1 MERHEEMLSPEE
13 QYAQLAPTLDTDGF
27 SLYAAAEEITGLKVY
42 EEFPYEDNRGMFE
55 MADGHTLL
63 RYLEAAYFGTVT
75 GEIVP
80 GTPYE
85 RAILGEVDKTSPEY
99 RAFYQKICAGAA
111 AHIKKRIGKEMKN
124 VKGPITEINKESF
137 WDLIHEAKNA
147 CGQDMDAMLAYLKDR
162 LVSMGPTQAQNFHD
176 IIHAYEDLA
185 DKFGLWDAA
194 GIMKEYGCSDD
205 GFIDFR
211 AWLIAQGREVY
222 FAALADPDSLADVV
236 PYGDCCFEQLSYVGD
251 YAYEQLT
258 GKSAYDQTDWSAYEA
273 LLMKLEQDI
282 VYKDGI
288 EFPREGADLKKY
300 LPRLC
305 AKHPEW
311 DGQTRWNLQLKEI
324 LDLIHAGKDYD
335 RRQTSNKKK
344 RSRGGEAR

>member
-1 MERHEEMLSPEE
+1 
-13 QYAQLAPTLDTDGF
+13 
-27 SLYAAAEEITGLKVY
+27 
-42 EEFPYEDNRGMFE
+42 
-55 MADGHTLL
+55 
-63 RYLEAAYFGTVT
+63 
-75 GEIVP
+75 
-80 GTPYE
+80 
-85 RAILGEVDKTSPEY
+85 
-99 RAFYQKICAGAA
+99 
-111 AHIKKRIGKEMKN
+111 
-124 VKGPITEINKESF
+124 
-137 WDLIHEAKNA
+137 
-147 CGQDMDAMLAYLKDR
+147 
-162 LVSMGPTQAQNFHD
+162 MGPTQAQNFHD
-176 IIHAYEDLA
+176 ILHAYEDLA

-194 GIMKEYGCSDD
+194 GVMKEYGCSDD

-251 YAYEQLT
+251 YACEQLT

-282 VYKDGI
+282 VYKGGI

-311 DGQTRWNLQLKEI
+311 DGQTRWNPQLKEI
-324 LDLIHAGKDYD
+324 RDLIHAGKDYD

>member
-1 MERHEEMLSPEE
+1 M
-13 QYAQLAPTLDTDGF
+13 
-27 SLYAAAEEITGLKVY
+27 
-42 EEFPYEDNRGMFE
+42 
-55 MADGHTLL
+55 
-63 RYLEAAYFGTVT
+63 
-75 GEIVP
+75 
-80 GTPYE
+80 
-85 RAILGEVDKTSPEY
+85 
-99 RAFYQKICAGAA
+99 
-111 AHIKKRIGKEMKN
+111 
-124 VKGPITEINKESF
+124 KGPITEINKESF

-162 LVSMGPTQAQNFHD
+162 LVSMGPAQAQNFHD

-236 PYGDCCFEQLSYVGD
+236 PYGDCRFEQLSYVGD

-258 GKSAYDQTDWSAYEA
+258 GKSAYDQTEWSAYEA

-324 LDLIHAGKDYD
+324 RDLIHAGKDYD
-335 RRQTSNKKK
+335 RHQTSNKKK

>member
-1 MERHEEMLSPEE
+1 MEQHDKMLSQEE
-13 QYAQLAPTLDTDGF
+13 QYAQLAPTLDADGF
-27 SLYAAAEEITGLKVY
+27 SLYAAAEEVTGLKVY
-42 EEFPYEDNRGMFE
+42 EEFPYEDNHGMFE

-75 GEIVP
+75 WEIVP

-85 RAILGEVDKTSPEY
+85 RAVLGEVDKTSPEY
-99 RAFYQKICAGAA
+99 RAFYQKICDGAVA
-111 AHIKKRIGKEMKN
+111 RIKNHLGKERQN

-147 CGQDMDAMLAYLKDR
+147 CGQDMGAMLAYLKDR

-176 IIHAYEDLA
+176 ITHAYEDLA
-185 DKFGLWDAA
+185 DKYGLWDAA

-236 PYGDCCFEQLSYVGD
+236 PYGDCRFEQLSYVGD

-335 RRQTSNKKK
+335 RHQTSNKKK

>member
-1 MERHEEMLSPEE
+1 MEQHDKMLSPEE
-13 QYAQLAPTLDTDGF
+13 QYAQLAPTLDADGF
-27 SLYAAAEEITGLKVY
+27 SLYAAVEEVTGLKVY
-42 EEFPYEDNRGMFE
+42 EEFPYEDNHGMFE

-75 GEIVP
+75 WEIVP

-85 RAILGEVDKTSPEY
+85 RAILGEVDKTTPEY

-124 VKGPITEINKESF
+124 VKGPITEINQDSF

-176 IIHAYEDLA
+176 IIHVYEDLA

>member
-1 MERHEEMLSPEE
+1 MSFSTPANLLTLTRIPLALCLLFTAPLSTSFFFLYTLAGITDML
-13 QYAQLAPTLDTDGF
+13 D
-27 SLYAAAEEITGLKVY
+27 
-42 EEFPYEDNRGMFE
+42 
-55 MADGHTLL
+55 
-63 RYLEAAYFGTVT
+63 
-75 GEIVP
+75 
-80 GTPYE
+80 
-85 RAILGEVDKTSPEY
+85 
-99 RAFYQKICAGAA
+99 
-111 AHIKKRIGKEMKN
+111 
-124 VKGPITEINKESF
+124 GPISRRTHTASRSG
-137 WDLIHEAKNA
+137 A
-147 CGQDMDAMLAYLKDR
+147 R
-162 LVSMGPTQAQNFHD
+162 L
-176 IIHAYEDLA
+176 
-185 DKFGLWDAA
+185 
-194 GIMKEYGCSDD
+194 
-205 GFIDFR
+205 
-211 AWLIAQGREVY
+211 
-222 FAALADPDSLADVV
+222 DSLADVV
-236 PYGDCCFEQLSYVGD
+236 PYGDCRFEQLSYVGD

-324 LDLIHAGKDYD
+324 RDLIHAGKDYD

>member
-1 MERHEEMLSPEE
+1 
-13 QYAQLAPTLDTDGF
+13 
-27 SLYAAAEEITGLKVY
+27 
-42 EEFPYEDNRGMFE
+42 
-55 MADGHTLL
+55 
-63 RYLEAAYFGTVT
+63 
-75 GEIVP
+75 
-80 GTPYE
+80 
-85 RAILGEVDKTSPEY
+85 
-99 RAFYQKICAGAA
+99 
-111 AHIKKRIGKEMKN
+111 
-124 VKGPITEINKESF
+124 
-137 WDLIHEAKNA
+137 
-147 CGQDMDAMLAYLKDR
+147 MLAYLKDR

-236 PYGDCCFEQLSYVGD
+236 PYGDCRFEQLSYVGD

-288 EFPREGADLKKY
+288 EFPRECGS
-300 LPRLC
+300 
-305 AKHPEW
+305 E
-311 DGQTRWNLQLKEI
+311 EI
-324 LDLIHAGKDYD
+324 SAPALREASGVG
-335 RRQTSNKKK
+335 RSNALESAAEGDPGSDPCRK
-344 RSRGGEAR
+344 GL